1 MLKCFKYAVY
11 LNFVSMQL
19 ETVKKLKFPLLNYQL
34 LIIRLRKK
42 GKYRYVILLW
52 STLYL
57 VVLEYSAML
66 DRCEV
71 PNYLVVPE
79 YSAGLARC

>member
-42 GKYRYVILLW
+42 GKYRYVILL
-52 STLYL
+52 
-57 VVLEYSAML
+57 
-66 DRCEV
+66 
-71 PNYLVVPE
+71 
-79 YSAGLARC
+79 